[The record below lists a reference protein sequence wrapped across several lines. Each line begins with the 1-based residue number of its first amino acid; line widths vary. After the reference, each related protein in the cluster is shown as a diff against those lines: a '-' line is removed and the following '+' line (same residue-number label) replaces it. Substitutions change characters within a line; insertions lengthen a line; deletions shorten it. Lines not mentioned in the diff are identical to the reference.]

1 MFTYVFNDLLEIFY
15 WKSGVSFCPTAEPVG
30 FVSTQEFNLLLA
42 LKHLF
47 VVFVTRALFTHQV
60 NTVGLNYQQTTAS
73 QNSGN

>member
-1 MFTYVFNDLLEIFY
+1 MYSMIY
-15 WKSGVSFCPTAEPVG
+15 WRYSIGKVEFLFVQLQNLFAG

>member
-1 MFTYVFNDLLEIFY
+1 MYSMIY
-15 WKSGVSFCPTAEPVG
+15 WRYSIGKVEFLFVQLQNLFAG
-30 FVSTQEFNLLLA
+30 FVSTQEFKLLLA